1 MGGTWHHDTSH
12 SASWRSLTLSH
23 SLSVNNKLKC
33 SRWWSFKLYENC
45 ASKIKTNVLWSATE
59 LTLKEQNKL
68 WTKPGLYIIWH
79 HLRKNGE
86 SFIIKETKCEAPES
100 FSDYIKIKTSVKTLD
115 TIAFVPSICFI
126 NWASQFPLIQTLV
139 KSSAKQTRH
148 ARLLYNNN
156 LIVPTILSPRR
167 SKSNVARKK
176 GKGIGLRLILKFS
189 ISIRNPLVCPKVYFL
204 LPFCPDQGFSNICL
218 ISHLHKFA
226 VIIFQRQSGGISRQ
240 EMGNI
245 FWWDLIKETEHLEPQ
260 HIKQLKQQ
268 RRETHVVEFSSW
280 GGILCHNEQEE
291 NYNHRRDGG
300 LKACEES
307 VGCN

>member
-1 MGGTWHHDTSH
+1 MWG
-12 SASWRSLTLSH
+12 
-23 SLSVNNKLKC
+23 
-33 SRWWSFKLYENC
+33 SRVFLWLY
-45 ASKIKTNVLWSATE
+45 
-59 LTLKEQNKL
+59 QNKNFRKNSRYDCL
-68 WTKPGLYIIWH
+68 CSIYLFHQLSIAVSSDTDFGKK
-79 HLRKNGE
+79 LRKTD
-86 SFIIKETKCEAPES
+86 ET
-100 FSDYIKIKTSVKTLD
+100 
-115 TIAFVPSICFI
+115 
-126 NWASQFPLIQTLV
+126 
-139 KSSAKQTRH
+139 H
-148 ARLLYNNN
+148 ARPLYNNN

-204 LPFCPDQGFSNICL
+204 LPFCPDQGFSNVCL